1 MPDACSLRV
10 RNRPNKEEDT
20 IHKLNKPKLMLV
32 GPNQGAAIR
41 RLSVLLG
48 LCAMLG
54 LAMWTAPASADPT
67 SGPPIC
73 PGAGTP
79 VSGNYDRSLT
89 LTGNNYVAAGANLA
103 VRGNLTI
110 APGGCLD
117 AYSTGTVEIAR
128 NVLVGKHAIL
138 GLGCAPGVDFLPVP
152 CGSTT
157 TDDTIGGSLLA
168 LDPNTMYLTADTI
181 RGSLSSVGGGPG
193 VTSNPYVN
201 FPIKDNIIHG
211 NAIIDGW
218 NGTWFGLLRNVVH
231 GSVVVANI
239 HTADP
244 DSSEVVTNT
253 VRGNLSCY
261 RNTPAVQFG
270 DSGGSPNKVSGFAF
284 GECGFNVMAPDINYD
299 GGGPQPIS
307 VIAP

>member
-1 MPDACSLRV
+1 MY
-10 RNRPNKEEDT
+10 
-20 IHKLNKPKLMLV
+20 KLNKPSLMIV
-32 GPNQGAAIR
+32 GLDEGPKIR
-41 RLSVLLG
+41 RLSVLLC
-48 LCAMLG
+48 LCAMLA
-54 LAMWTAPASADPT
+54 LAVSTAPASADPT
-67 SGPPIC
+67 SGPSIC
-73 PGAGTP
+73 SHAGTRI
-79 VSGNYDRSLT
+79 SGTYYRSLT
-89 LTGNNYVAAGANLA
+89 LTGNNYVAAGTNLT

-117 AYSTGTVEIAR
+117 AYSTGTVEVGR
-128 NVLVGKHAIL
+128 NVLVGENAIL
-138 GLGCAPGVDFLPVP
+138 GLGCAPGVDFLPLP

-168 LDPNTMYLTADTI
+168 FDPNTMYLTADTI
-181 RGSLSSVGGGPG
+181 RGSLFSFGGGPG

-211 NAIIDGW
+211 NAVIDGW
-218 NGTWFGLLRNVVH
+218 NGTWFGFLRNAVQ
-231 GSVVVANI
+231 GSVMVAKI

-244 DSSEVVTNT
+244 DSTEVVTNT

-270 DSGGSPNKVSGFAF
+270 DSGGSANKVDGFAF
-284 GECGFNVMAPDINYD
+284 GECGFNVMSPDINYD

-307 VIAP
+307 VMAP

>member
-1 MPDACSLRV
+1 MYKPS
-10 RNRPNKEEDT
+10 
-20 IHKLNKPKLMLV
+20 KPKLLIV
-32 GPNQGAAIR
+32 GQNERAAIR
-41 RLSVLLG
+41 RLSVSLG
-48 LCAMLG
+48 LCAVLG
-54 LAMWTAPASADPT
+54 LAVWTAPALADPM

-73 PGAGTP
+73 SSAGTP
-79 VSGNYDRSLT
+79 VSGNYYRSLT
-89 LTGNNYVAAGANLA
+89 LTGNNYVAAGTNLA
-103 VRGNLTI
+103 VRGNLSI

-117 AYSTGTVEIAR
+117 AYSTGTVEVGR
-128 NVLVGKHAIL
+128 NVLVGKNAIL

-181 RGSLSSVGGGPG
+181 RGSLFSVGGGPG

-201 FPIKDNIIHG
+201 FPIKDNIIDG
-211 NAIIDGW
+211 NAVIDGW
-218 NGTWFGLLRNVVH
+218 NGTWFGFLRNVVQ
-231 GSVVVANI
+231 GSAVVANI

-253 VRGNLSCY
+253 VRGNLTCY

-270 DSGGSPNKVSGFAF
+270 DSGGSPNEVSGFAF
-284 GECGFNVMAPDINYD
+284 GECGFNVMSPDINYD
-299 GGGPQPIS
+299 GGGTQPIS
-307 VIAP
+307 VMAPWRLYHR